1 MKWRLVIRLRAESDL
16 REAQDWYESHRA
28 GLGADFVAEIE
39 VALRIL
45 LRDPQRHAV
54 YYRGFRR
61 VFVRR
66 FPYELFYRVEADRVI
81 VFRILH
87 GRRDHPRLLQPGN
100 S

>member
-61 VFVRR
+61 VFVRNSGCPERLRGSASSAGSIR
-66 FPYELFYRVEADRVI
+66 FV
-81 VFRILH
+81 
-87 GRRDHPRLLQPGN
+87 
-100 S
+100 